1 MVHSMCAK
9 TFIFSWQFCY
19 CCLSSTVKETNTYG
33 AKKVESKWRI
43 PKSFCFHKR
52 QHTNYEELLA
62 FFRLVINMGMVRNSS
77 LNDYWDMRN
86 WSQSAPFLPAVFT
99 RNCFLKLLSMLLFP
113 EVEGDTSRMRKIQ
126 YTGNILVSRLD
137 LKMSLKRN
145 FMLMNV

>member
-1 MVHSMCAK
+1 M
-9 TFIFSWQFCY
+9 
-19 CCLSSTVKETNTYG
+19 E
-33 AKKVESKWRI
+33 
-43 PKSFCFHKR
+43 PKRSNQNEEYQRVFVFTKGN
-52 QHTNYEELLA
+52 TNYEELLT

-77 LNDYWDMRN
+77 LKDYWNMRN
-86 WSQSAPFLPAVFT
+86 WSQSTPFLPAVFT

-126 YTGNILVSRLD
+126 YTGNIIVNRLD

>member
-43 PKSFCFHKR
+43 PKSFYFHKR

-77 LNDYWDMRN
+77 LKDYWNMRN